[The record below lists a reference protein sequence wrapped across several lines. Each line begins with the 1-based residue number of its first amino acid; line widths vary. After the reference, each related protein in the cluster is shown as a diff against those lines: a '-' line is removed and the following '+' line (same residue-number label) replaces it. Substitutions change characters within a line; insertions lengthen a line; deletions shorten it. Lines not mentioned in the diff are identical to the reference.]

1 MISCTDVQSPEEC
14 HIIVSACLLYWCIY
28 RIVKYNKDIKA
39 LEETEKR
46 LKEE

>member
-1 MISCTDVQSPEEC
+1 MNVELSTSFVF
-14 HIIVSACLLYWCIY
+14 WNRCIY

-39 LEETEKR
+39 LEEAEGR